1 LDTTRLVAKYT
12 DNLLVELWNYIKDG
26 KLPQTAILLLA
37 AQEQIHMGTSCKK
50 KGNSKSDG
58 FPTICERIL
67 KNNITLQLEMYQ
79 TRIEQE
85 QMDAKIKL
93 NHTAMMRVRV
103 ILKAGEDF
111 DSYIRNHLVVSHC
124 L

>member
-37 AQEQIHMGTSCKK
+37 AQEQIRMGTCCKK

-67 KNNITLQLEMYQ
+67 DNRTLQLEKDQ

-85 QMDAKIKL
+85 HVDAKIKL

>member
-26 KLPQTAILLLA
+26 KLPQIAILLLA
-37 AQEQIHMGTSCKK
+37 AQEQIRMGTSCKK

-85 QMDAKIKL
+85 QMDANIKL
-93 NHTAMMRVRV
+93 NHTAMMRVLV

-111 DSYIRNHLVVSHC
+111 DSSHC